1 MSKPLIAVTLGDP
14 AGIGPEIVA
23 KSIADKDLFAEANC
37 IVIGERQI
45 MENAIKITKE
55 DLKVNVVEDP
65 ADGDYR
71 EGVLN
76 LIDLKNI
83 DMDKFE
89 FGKVSAMC
97 GKAAFEYIK
106 KSIELTLAGKADAVA
121 TTPINKESL
130 HAAEI
135 NYIGH

>member
-23 KSIADKDLFAEANC
+23 KSIADKELFAEANC

-45 MENAIKITKE
+45 MENAVRITGE

-65 ADGDYR
+65 ADGDYG

-89 FGKVSAMC
+89 FGKVSA
-97 GKAAFEYIK
+97 K
-106 KSIELTLAGKADAVA
+106 
-121 TTPINKESL
+121 
-130 HAAEI
+130 
-135 NYIGH
+135 IGRASCRERV